1 MLTHHLLKVKGRRC
15 SKFIANSS
23 TTNSQTVT
31 IPVTASAGDIAV
43 LTDEAKGYFST
54 PEEVIPSEWTAI
66 QSSVASNLD
75 RACFSWKVLKSSDPG
90 VSVSGMPKPS
100 LGSCTKIITVYRILN
115 GKGAPSIVDTA
126 AEATSGNPAVQT
138 VNASS
143 YGYGSI
149 TMGFT
154 RGDNN
159 NGAFSSGDFNA
170 TVQAAPEHA
179 CVVGYKLNNTT
190 TKDNVIDSNDTGTPT
205 VLASWLIIDQ

>member
-15 SKFIANSS
+15 SKFIANSGI
-23 TTNSQTVT
+23 TNSQTVT

-43 LTDEAKGYFST
+43 LTDEAKDTFST
-54 PEEVIPSEWTAI
+54 PGAVTPSGWTAI
-66 QSSVASNLD
+66 QTSVASNNG
-75 RACFSWKVLKSSDPG
+75 RVCMSWKLLSASDPG
-90 VSVSGMPKPS
+90 ATVSGMGKPTF
-100 LGSCTKIITVYRILN
+100 GGCTKIITVYRIYN

-126 AEATSGNPAVQT
+126 AEATSGNPAAQT

-159 NGAFSSGDFNA
+159 NGAFSSGDFDA

-190 TKDNVIDSNDTGTPT
+190 TNDNVIDSNDTGTPT